1 MNEIQKQVSV
11 IIVSYNTKELT
22 KKCISSIFEKT
33 KDLTYE
39 IIVVDND
46 SRDGSVGELKKTFQ
60 DKITIIESKENL
72 GFGRANNLGIK
83 QAQGKYIFLLN
94 SDTELINNA
103 IKIFYD
109 YMEQN
114 PKVGI
119 CGGNL
124 YDENMQPTFSC
135 NNTTSSFSSY
145 FFHKYSYPLTKIY
158 CLATKRHIYPYFNYT
173 DKIKYVGDIIGAD
186 MFTRKEL
193 LDKFGA
199 FDENIFL
206 YTEDTELN
214 YRIYNNGYL
223 IVSIPQAKIF
233 HFCGKSGS
241 KDIINKHFQI
251 IKSETYVYYK
261 LYGKKSYFIY
271 LNRKFAWTLRI
282 IIYSLI
288 PNFILKKLHLPIY
301 SVKDCIRV
309 INFSKEEFIKIKKQ
323 NKSLPLE

>member
-1 MNEIQKQVSV
+1 MNEKQVSV
-11 IIVSYNTKELT
+11 IIVSFNTKNLT

-33 KDLTYE
+33 EGLNYE

-46 SRDGSVGELKKTFQ
+46 SKDGSVEELKKTFQ
-60 DKITIIESKENL
+60 NRITIIESKENL

-83 QAQGKYIFLLN
+83 QATGKYIFLLN

-103 IKIFYD
+103 IKILYD
-109 YMEQN
+109 YMETN
-114 PKVGI
+114 NKVGI

-135 NNTTSSFSSY
+135 NNTTSSFFSY
-145 FFHKYSYPLTKIY
+145 FFHKYIYPLTKIY
-158 CLATKRHIYPYFNYT
+158 CLITKKHIYPYFNYT
-173 DKIKYVGDIIGAD
+173 DKVKMVGDIIGAD
-186 MFTRKEL
+186 MFIRKEL
-193 LDKFGA
+193 LDKYGG

-223 IVSIPQAKIF
+223 IASVPKAKIF

-271 LNRKFAWTLRI
+271 LNRKFAWILRI
-282 IIYSLI
+282 LIYSII
-288 PNFILKKLHLPIY
+288 PKYIIKKVNLPIY
-301 SVKDCIRV
+301 SIDECKRI
-309 INFSKEEFIKIKKQ
+309 IKFSEQEYYKF
-323 NKSLPLE
+323 NKRITL